1 MRRIILSS
9 THPVKSLH
17 GNTQAEWELMSQ
29 EEQLRAWLK
38 TCPFDYTLV
47 EGSKKKGQIAYVFEL
62 VEEYEQK
69 KDIDDG

>member
-29 EEQLRAWLK
+29 EEQLCAWLRS
-38 TCPFDYTLV
+38 CPFDYLEVAKIQGVRTV
-47 EGSKKKGQIAYVFEL
+47 NFEI
-62 VEEYEQK
+62 EET
-69 KDIDDG
+69 IDNG